1 MAKTI
6 LAIGAHYDDCPFGIP
21 GILLKAVRKNYRVVL
36 LSIIGDYTNWKP
48 IRGRADELIKGTQAI
63 CQEYGAEMR
72 FLPYASMRYDVN
84 QETKRAVAEV
94 VADVQPDI
102 AFNLWPHDR
111 HADHEVASQLGK
123 VALAHGDRV
132 LENPQQAFRRPGRV
146 YSYDNGPRHTIGFEP
161 NTFVDVSDEW
171 PQAIDW
177 LGRLMALVRNE
188 KYDATNKYSAQ
199 QTKENLAR
207 YRGMTAGVKYA
218 EAVRSIQ
225 EYPREIFP

>member
-48 IRGRADELIKGTQAI
+48 IRGRAEELIKGTQAI

-94 VADVQPDI
+94 VADVKPDI

-132 LENPQQAFRRPGRV
+132 LANPQQAFRRPGRV

-225 EYPREIFP
+225 EYPREIFT